1 VTGDLPEIPDGPLDV
16 EPRPLYLDR
25 ADSIAVLTRELEAAG
40 VTLGAYD
47 RQIIAWLAEGEGSA
61 VVTVGAW
68 VKRAAQR
75 EAP

>member
-1 VTGDLPEIPDGPLDV
+1 MTGDLPAVPTGPLDA
-16 EPRPLYLDR
+16 EPRPVYLDR
-25 ADSIAVLTRELEAAG
+25 ADSIAILTRELEAAG
-40 VTLGAYD
+40 LTLGAYD
-47 RQIIAWLAEGEGSA
+47 RQIVAWLAEGEGSA